1 MKKSSYDIND
11 EILTEWANK
20 TGGIVKLAQA
30 IGISPARLQ
39 KAREGH
45 SLNQDDARKVHEYM
59 GGKFEDL
66 FQPSGEKLQ
75 LGEED
80 YAKSSE
86 LILLGLTNNIRERL
100 LKSHRKPFVDEIIQL
115 VNGIIIESSYYGVQA
130 QMNGETDHIV
140 KAIQRR
146 RK

>member
-1 MKKSSYDIND
+1 MKKSSYYINND
-11 EILTEWANK
+11 ILTEYANRY
-20 TGGIVKLAQA
+20 GGIVKLAVE
-30 IGISPARLQ
+30 IGVSPSRLQ
-39 KAREGH
+39 RTREGNPI
-45 SLNQDDARKVHEYM
+45 NQDDARAVHEFI

-66 FQPSGEKLQ
+66 FEPSGEKLQ

-86 LILLGLTNNIRERL
+86 LILLGLTNNIREKL
-100 LKSHRKPFVDEIIQL
+100 LRTHRKPFVDDIIQI

-130 QMNGETDHIV
+130 EKFGETDHIV
-140 KAIQRR
+140 KAIKRR